1 MNILERIIR
10 IKQNKLDFDIEPSH
24 VLDVELY
31 NDVIDDVK
39 SELNRLFREGEI
51 TVVQTL
57 NNKAIDVK
65 QSNTET
71 S

>member
-1 MNILERIIR
+1 MNILERIKR
-10 IKQNKLDFDIEPSH
+10 LKQNKSDFDIEPSH